1 MNISQYLS
9 DRQIVEEYWGI
20 RAAQT
25 GEWGEYIISKIF
37 VQSVCM
43 CLCVRLCMC
52 ACLCMCE
59 WMRVCLCI
67 FGMRSLFR
75 QVYYGSCSWLQ
86 ARLRARDD
94 CKKTQNAI
102 RVFRKTEHATDKAN
116 TKQGVDKSARECV
129 IIWPRVSIQNNR
141 WFVCVIYVSIYI
153 LLLIILMKISPFD
166 VLMLL

>member
-59 WMRVCLCI
+59 WMRVCI
-67 FGMRSLFR
+67 F
-75 QVYYGSCSWLQ
+75 WHE
-86 ARLRARDD
+86 
-94 CKKTQNAI
+94 N
-102 RVFRKTEHATDKAN
+102 
-116 TKQGVDKSARECV
+116 
-129 IIWPRVSIQNNR
+129 P
-141 WFVCVIYVSIYI
+141 
-153 LLLIILMKISPFD
+153 ISPGILRFTFMIASE
-166 VLMLL
+166 VKGA